1 MRKLFKALLYGR
13 VIPGLGALLFCI
25 FAKSQVTFPV
35 NGITDPRT
43 GCYAF
48 INATI
53 VRDGQT
59 TLKNSTLIIR
69 DGKIAAVG
77 ASSAVPKDAVV
88 INCSGKYIYPSFIDI
103 YTDYGIPQPQRPQ
116 NNAGGGFFAPQQ
128 FISNTKGPYGWNQ
141 AIKPEVNAADI
152 FSVDDKEA
160 KSLRDLGFG
169 SVLTHQK
176 DGIARGTGAFVTL
189 ANEKENLVVVKDK
202 ASAHYSFSKGTSTQ
216 SYPSSMMGSVAL
228 LRQTYLDAQW
238 YKTKPAKEG
247 VNKSLQAWNDEQNL
261 PQIFDAND
269 KWSDLRADR
278 IGNEFGVQYI
288 IKGGDNEYQRITDIA
303 ATKAPYI
310 LSLNFP
316 QAQEVDDPNDAK
328 YVSLTDLK
336 HWELAPTNPAAFEKA
351 NIPFALTTADLH
363 DIKQFWTNLRKA
375 IEYGLTESK
384 AFDALTKIPA
394 TWLGVYDKVGSLD
407 EGKLANFLITTGP
420 LFNEKTVI
428 VENWI
433 QGNKYE
439 VKEDAWTNV
448 AGIYDLVLNT
458 NGGPVNYKLDVIS
471 STSANV
477 IAKDTITGKFSY
489 DGKLITLSFSTSPSK
504 KSQGMGQDKLD
515 RPGPGA
521 KGGVSYRL
529 SGVNNGDI
537 WQGNG
542 VDTVGNSLTWTATF
556 VKANELVDSSRHKP
570 PLHLGKV
577 TYPFGA
583 YGWDSLPH
591 QENLLIK
598 NATVWTNEKEGIL
611 PNTDVLVKNG
621 KIAQI
626 GKNLSDPIAKII
638 DGTNQY
644 LSPGIID
651 EHSHIAAF
659 SINEGAHSI
668 TSEVRIADNLNPEDI
683 EIYRQLGGGV
693 TSSHILHGSA
703 NTIGGQTQLI
713 KLRWGVNDEDLKFK
727 GADPFIKFA
736 LGENVKRTA
745 SNQGNTR
752 YPDTRM
758 GVEEIQ
764 VDAFT
769 RAADYQKQMKE
780 AEQATKK
787 KGGDV
792 QSTVRRDLQLDAL
805 VEIMNGKR
813 FITCHSYVQSEIT
826 ELMRVAEKFGFK
838 INTFTHILEGYKV
851 ADKMKEHGA
860 SASTFSDWW
869 AYKLEVQDAIAYNP
883 AIMVKEGL
891 NVCINSDDPE
901 QARHLNQEAAKSVK
915 YGGLTEEEA
924 FKMVTLN
931 PAKALHVDDRVGS
944 IRVGKDADLVLWSD
958 NPLSVY
964 AKANKTIV
972 DGIIYFDRDRDKEL
986 RKQIAVER
994 NRLIQK
1000 MIAEGRNNPGNTT
1013 PVRPSL
1019 QVVLHC
1025 EDYEHNDGL
1034 FTADSYDEMSDET
1047 NKN

>member
-1 MRKLFKALLYGR
+1 
-13 VIPGLGALLFCI
+13 
-25 FAKSQVTFPV
+25 
-35 NGITDPRT
+35 
-43 GCYAF
+43 
-48 INATI
+48 
-53 VRDGQT
+53 
-59 TLKNSTLIIR
+59 
-69 DGKIAAVG
+69 
-77 ASSAVPKDAVV
+77 
-88 INCSGKYIYPSFIDI
+88 
-103 YTDYGIPQPQRPQ
+103 
-116 NNAGGGFFAPQQ
+116 
-128 FISNTKGPYGWNQ
+128 
-141 AIKPEVNAADI
+141 
-152 FSVDDKEA
+152 
-160 KSLRDLGFG
+160 
-169 SVLTHQK
+169 
-176 DGIARGTGAFVTL
+176 
-189 ANEKENLVVVKDK
+189 
-202 ASAHYSFSKGTSTQ
+202 
-216 SYPSSMMGSVAL
+216 
-228 LRQTYLDAQW
+228 
-238 YKTKPAKEG
+238 
-247 VNKSLQAWNDEQNL
+247 QAWNDEQSL

-278 IGNEFGVQYI
+278 IGDEFGVQYI
-288 IKGGDNEYQRITDIA
+288 IKAGGNEYQRINDIA

-328 YVSLTDLK
+328 YISLADLK

-351 NIPFALTTADLH
+351 NIPFALTTADLR
-363 DIKQFWTNLRKA
+363 DVKQFWTNLRKA
-375 IEYGLTESK
+375 IEYGLSESK
-384 AFDALTKIPA
+384 AFDALTKTPA

-433 QGNKYE
+433 QGDKYA

-448 AGIYDLVLNT
+448 AGTYNLVLNT
-458 NGGPVNYKLDVIS
+458 TGGPVNYTLDVKS
-471 STSANV
+471 STTANV
-477 IAKDTITGKFSY
+477 IGKDTLAAKLSY
-489 DGKLITLSFSTSPSK
+489 DGKLIKLSFSTTPSRRP
-504 KSQGMGQDKLD
+504 QGNGQGGFGGGGFGG
-515 RPGPGA
+515 RGGA
-521 KGGVSYRL
+521 GFRL
-529 SGVNNGDI
+529 SGVNNGDV
-537 WQGNG
+537 WEGNG
-542 VDTVGNSLTWTATF
+542 VDTAGNALTWTATF
-556 VKANELVDSSRHKP
+556 VKANEPVDSSRRKF
-570 PLHLGKV
+570 PLRLGKV

-591 QENLLIK
+591 QQNLLIK
-598 NATVWTNEKEGIL
+598 NAAVWTNEKEGIL
-611 PNTDVLVKNG
+611 SNTDVLIKNG

-626 GKNLSDPIAKII
+626 GKNLSDASAKVI
-638 DGTNQY
+638 DGTGQY

-659 SINEGAHSI
+659 SINEGAHSV
-668 TSEVRIADNLNPEDI
+668 TSEVRIGDNLNPEDI
-683 EIYRQLGGGV
+683 NIYRQLSGGV

-745 SNQGNTR
+745 STQGNTR

-764 VDAFT
+764 MDAFA
-769 RAADYQKQMKE
+769 RAADYQKEMKE
-780 AEQATKK
+780 ADQSGKK

-792 QSTVRRDLQLDAL
+792 QMSVRRDLQLDAL
-805 VEIMNGKR
+805 VEVMNSKR

-838 INTFTHILEGYKV
+838 VNTFTHILEGYKV
-851 ADKMKEHGA
+851 ADKMKAHG
-860 SASTFSDWW
+860 SNASTFSDWW
-869 AYKLEVQDAIAYNP
+869 AYKLEVQDAIAYNA

-891 NVCINSDDPE
+891 NVCINSDDAE

-944 IRVGKDADLVLWSD
+944 IKVGKDADLVLWSD

-964 AKANKTIV
+964 AVANKTIV
-972 DGIIYFDRDRDKEL
+972 DGIVYFDRDRDKEM
-986 RKQIAVER
+986 RKQITAER

-1000 MIAEGRNNPGNTT
+1000 MIAEGRNNPTSVM
-1013 PVRPSL
+1013 PARPSL

-1034 FTADSYDEMSDET
+1034 LQTGSYDET
-1047 NKN
+1047 NSENN